1 MNDATRLSIGTRL
14 SLAASRAGQNEII
27 KPILTAAE
35 KAKQE
40 ARRKTFD
47 EADRISALAKRLFR
61 LRLSHRHVGAAA
73 STETV

>member
-27 KPILTAAE
+27 KPMLAAE
-35 KAKQE
+35 KAKQK
-40 ARRKTFD
+40 ARRKTFA
-47 EADRISALAKRLFR
+47 EADRISALSKRMFQ